1 MGTSAEII
9 PLKKVIKTSRQSHPK
24 RIRNVDG
31 IKYFN
36 KQQVKYLR
44 RTVRDRAELDRSKG
58 NITGI
63 KEWMVIDLLTSTGVR
78 VYEASN
84 IRCGDI
90 KAGYAESGLFVREG
104 KGSKSRTVQIPE
116 SLKKHLKHFLARKT
130 QIGEPIAEDDYLF
143 LGQRGPWTTQAIQQ
157 IVKKYL
163 KQIGLY
169 KNGKS
174 VHSIRHSYAV
184 ELYRKERDL
193 RAVQKQ
199 MGHKSI
205 QTTQIYADVTEQ
217 DIQGQIKGLW
227 S

>member
-1 MGTSAEII
+1 MRTSAEII
-9 PLKKVIKTSRQSHPK
+9 PIKKVINPHRNTHPR
-24 RIRNVDG
+24 RIKNIDG

-36 KQQVKYLR
+36 NQQIKYLR
-44 RTVRDRAELDRSKG
+44 RTVRDRAELDRSKN
-58 NITGI
+58 NITSI
-63 KEWMVIDLLTSTGVR
+63 KEWRVVDLLTSTGIR
-78 VYEASN
+78 VDEASN

-90 KAGYAESGLFVREG
+90 KAGYAECALFVRYG

-116 SLKKHLKHFLARKT
+116 SLKKHLKHFLAWKK
-130 QIGEPIAEDDYLF
+130 QNGESVGEDECLF
-143 LGQRGPWTTQAIQQ
+143 LGQRGPWTRQAIQQ
-157 IVKKYL
+157 IVKKYM
-163 KQIGLY
+163 KQIGIY
-169 KNGKS
+169 ENGKS
-174 VHSIRHSYAV
+174 VHALRHSYAV